1 MSEVTREATSDAPSG
16 DAPTS
21 QWRRFLTSR
30 RRALLLIG
38 VAVWVLVFLLG
49 GDNWLLI
56 LNVTMIAAIATL
68 SLNVLSGYTGLISLG
83 ITFFMG
89 IGAYTAAWLGGPP
102 PTFPGDPMGHSLSI
116 FIWLPAAGIVAA
128 LVGALV
134 GPTALRLKGF
144 YLAIVTLA
152 LVFIGLYLFKN
163 ARTITGGPQGRIFPG
178 PSFGDFSFASP
189 TPVFGVLLTTNQWYF
204 VFLTPLLALVALF
217 VYNVMRSRAGRA
229 FQAVRDNETGAA
241 IIGVNLFQAK
251 MGAFILSSF
260 LAGIAGAL
268 WAAYPGGYA
277 EPNTWDLILAIQ
289 FVAALLVGGVASVW
303 GSILGAAFVFGLPLA
318 LDTFSIIPQNTSAT
332 AFTSGDL
339 SAILYGGLII
349 LFMLFEPA
357 GIIGF
362 IRRFQVWARRF
373 ENPTDGRGKGGEV
386 VAASEQSEFES

>member
-1 MSEVTREATSDAPSG
+1 MSDVTSGATRDATPNG
-16 DAPTS
+16 AFPTAP
-21 QWRRFLTSR
+21 RRFLAAR
-30 RRALLLIG
+30 GRALLLVG
-38 VAVWVLVFLLG
+38 VVALGLVFFLG

-56 LNVTMIAAIATL
+56 LNVIMIAALATL

-89 IGAYTAAWLGGPP
+89 IGAYTAAWLGGSAPI
-102 PTFPGDPMGHSLSI
+102 FPGDPIGLGLSF

-163 ARTITGGPQGRIFPG
+163 ARTITGGPQGRVFPG
-178 PSFGDFSFASP
+178 PSFGDFTFANP
-189 TPVFGVLLTTNQWYF
+189 TPIFGVLLTTNQWYF
-204 VFLTPLLALVALF
+204 LLLTPLLALVAIF
-217 VYNVMRSRAGRA
+217 VHNVMRSRAGRA
-229 FQAVRDNETGAA
+229 FQAVRDNETAAA
-241 IIGVNLFQAK
+241 IMGVNLFQAK

-277 EPNTWDLILAIQ
+277 EPNTWDLLLAIQ
-289 FVAALLVGGVASVW
+289 FVAAMLVGGVASVW

-318 LDTFSIIPQNTSAT
+318 LDTFSLIPQNTSAT

-339 SAILYGGLII
+339 SAILYGLLII

-357 GIIGF
+357 GLIGF
-362 IRRFQVWARRF
+362 FRRFQTWAQRF
-373 ENPTDGRGKGGEV
+373 DERFGGRKGGEV
-386 VAASEQSEFES
+386 ASVLEPSELES